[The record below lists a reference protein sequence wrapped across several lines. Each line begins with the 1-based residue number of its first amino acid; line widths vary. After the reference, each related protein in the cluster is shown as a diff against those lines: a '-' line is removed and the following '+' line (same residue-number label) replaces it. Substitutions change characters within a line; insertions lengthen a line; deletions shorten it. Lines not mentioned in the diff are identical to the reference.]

1 MTPHEAKC
9 TPNNQC
15 KCIVSNEKQGMLLR
29 EMQNFSSNDKCNRS
43 YMKSWLILQSKSSA
57 STMQNAKMQCIM
69 MQIRKY
75 FWIFWNKN
83 EILKKKNDSTTPRL
97 GKHDQTILTQTT
109 KVKEI

>member
-1 MTPHEAKC
+1 MHC
-9 TPNNQC
+9 VQW
-15 KCIVSNEKQGMLLR
+15 KQGMLLR
-29 EMQNFSSNDKCNRS
+29 EMQNFSSNDKFKCF

-69 MQIRKY
+69 MQISKY

-83 EILKKKNDSTTPRL
+83 EILKQKNDSTTPKL
-97 GKHDQTILTQTT
+97 GKHTQTTLTQST